1 MTRSVLEQRQ
11 SELDLFCRRLLQMPS
26 EVRDSLIVRHF
37 FALNHNENTNPLD
50 FSTTETLANFAL
62 PPQVEGGS
70 DQFATIK
77 PIKSKPRR
85 PVLAVKTSTPNL
97 RSAMRPFGDEFDSLS
112 PESTRSAAASRSFT
126 VDGAGLRA
134 GSEYSMASAVS
145 TASSATITPSLYAAR
160 APTLAIPSPSIPD
173 GRFKTL
179 RKKASGPLRHFRSL
193 QDLRGSSN
201 SSPLD
206 VPDTPVPAI
215 RPGLAAAPMLRT
227 VSQPP
232 ARPSPHPLHLGA
244 PIRLPSGGSGPSSA
258 PLRPSHRK
266 TNSSSSSI
274 ISAEDLWGTSYPF
287 PTPSTTFRQTPTGRL
302 ESVPLQTS
310 QRSYS
315 SSSQRREGGIRGGAS
330 ISTNNASCGHSST
343 ASISSLESLRSSIR
357 SYDEGSGSGS
367 RSARN
372 SYDWGSNECPTPP
385 TPQSPWNDAIRKDGS
400 FAQSNMV
407 PPPPFFVSFLFSPL
421 QLLFDRIGA
430 KQLCVLARSSCDDF
444 VSLPRWYPSNPEI
457 VSRSSF
463 LPRIQ
468 YYLLILPLS

>member
-1 MTRSVLEQRQ
+1 MTRSVLEQRK
-11 SELDLFCRRLLQMPS
+11 SELDLFCRRLLQMPT

-37 FALNHNENTNPLD
+37 FALNTNEIGNHLD
-50 FSTTETLANFAL
+50 FSTTETLAAFTL
-62 PPQVEGGS
+62 PPHVDERES

-97 RSAMRPFGDEFDSLS
+97 RSAMKPFGDEFDSLS
-112 PESTRSAAASRSFT
+112 PESARPVAANRSFT

-134 GSEYSMASAVS
+134 SSEYSMASAIS
-145 TASSATITPSLYAAR
+145 TASSTTITPSLYAAR
-160 APTLAIPSPSIPD
+160 VPTLAIPSPQPSPSNPD

-201 SSPLD
+201 SSSLD
-206 VPDTPVPAI
+206 VPDLPVPAL
-215 RPGLAAAPMLRT
+215 RPGLAPTPMLRT
-227 VSQPP
+227 ASQPP
-232 ARPSPHPLHLGA
+232 TRPSPHPLHLGA
-244 PIRLPSGGSGPSSA
+244 PIRLPSGGSGAGPSSA

-274 ISAEDLWGTSYPF
+274 ISAEDLWGTSFPF

-315 SSSQRREGGIRGGAS
+315 SSSQRREAGARGGAS

-357 SYDEGSGSGS
+357 SFDEGSGSGS

-372 SYDWGSNECPTPP
+372 SFDWGSTECPTPP
-385 TPQSPWNDAIRKDGS
+385 TPQSPWNEATRKDSS
-400 FAQSNMV
+400 FAQYNMV
-407 PPPPFFVSFLFSPL
+407 PPPPFFVSSRPPFPLIEFDELTSPFLRMFSLCLL
-421 QLLFDRIGA
+421 Q
-430 KQLCVLARSSCDDF
+430 
-444 VSLPRWYPSNPEI
+444 
-457 VSRSSF
+457 
-463 LPRIQ
+463 
-468 YYLLILPLS
+468 